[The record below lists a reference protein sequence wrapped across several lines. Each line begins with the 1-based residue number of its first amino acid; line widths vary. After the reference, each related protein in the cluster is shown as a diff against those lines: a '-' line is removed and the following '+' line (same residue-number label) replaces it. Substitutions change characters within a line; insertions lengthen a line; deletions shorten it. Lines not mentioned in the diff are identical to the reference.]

1 MCKNNVAKV
10 FKKDWCKCI
19 IVLKY
24 IAKIVV
30 LIYDIGDKNKM

>member
-1 MCKNNVAKV
+1 MLVKV

-24 IAKIVV
+24 IAQIAVS
-30 LIYDIGDKNKM
+30 IYGMGNKNKM